1 MSETT
6 LVRVTKTTANSLNEL
21 VRKLNPGVPRPG
33 VGNLADKL
41 LAEAV
46 ASVNSETE
54 PCIGTEIQRLR
65 NQLHGLPPPVKIGD
79 AETVD
84 QMIRRIMA
92 EEFAARETKPTK
104 RKA

>member
-6 LVRVTKTTANSLNEL
+6 LVRVTKKTANSLNEL

-46 ASVNSETE
+46 ACVNSAEE
-54 PCIGTEIQRLR
+54 PLVGAEIQRLR
-65 NQLHGLPPPVKIGD
+65 NQLHGLPPPVKFADDPTI
-79 AETVD
+79 AERLATLEK
-84 QMIRRIMA
+84 MFT
-92 EEFAARETKPTK
+92 EFTKPK
-104 RKA
+104 KKAS